1 MDKDSFKYAGA
12 IAAVEVDPAPV
23 REHFLERTAGRILGL
38 FVIVGMFAT
47 VGGFDYADQ
56 IASEAKAKQDRAARI
71 AAYVDFHKDA
81 IRLSHPCGATIRD
94 GMTSVTM
101 GPERCV
107 RVKEYTR

>member
-1 MDKDSFKYAGA
+1 MGPNDSIRLVAEG
-12 IAAVEVDPAPV
+12 I
-23 REHFLERTAGRILGL
+23 AGRALLILA
-38 FVIVGMFAT
+38 IVACFAMA
-47 VGGFDYADQ
+47 GGFDYADQ
-56 IASEAKAKQDRAARI
+56 VASEAKDKQDRAARI

-107 RVKEYTR
+107 RVKETKR

>member
-12 IAAVEVDPAPV
+12 IAAVTVDPRPA
-23 REHFLERTAGRILGL
+23 RESFADRASGRFLLLLA
-38 FVIVGMFAT
+38 VVACFAT

-56 IASEAKAKQDRAARI
+56 VASQAKAKQDRAARI

-81 IRLSHPCGATIRD
+81 IRLSHPCGATISQ

-101 GPERCV
+101 SEPRCV
-107 RVKEYTR
+107 RVAEKSR